1 MMRNAR
7 NNCVETI
14 SYTSFHNHRETGDL
28 VRVQDLVDS
37 KEFDLVSQI
46 QHSAELFQ

>member
-14 SYTSFHNHRETGDL
+14 SYTSFHSHRETEDL
-28 VRVQDLVDS
+28 VRVQDLVHQRNLIWWV
-37 KEFDLVSQI
+37 KI
-46 QHSAELFQ
+46 QHST